1 MKISE
6 EKLMDYADG
15 LLNKQ
20 EAEEVLSIIK
30 NDPKLLQTVEDLKKG
45 LLLAKAAYDYAV
57 ENAPDPKMRS
67 NRKKESVLQKISNL
81 FVFPTKYL
89 APIAACV
96 VVVIGGFQYYK
107 VTGTSQFASI
117 ETEELI
123 IKDGAEMFIKY
134 QNFASLDP
142 SLDQPRSSAVR
153 GPNDDVSD
161 ENTNDNVVVENKW
174 WVKDIIAINISNIS
188 DKKKLINIPLNGDVY
203 VGDQI
208 KISLQVLENTSIE
221 MELYLKGSKSRIK
234 LFNENLLSG
243 KLINTFKVD
252 GIIMNKFNITE
263 PTEQVE
269 LIIKYNYKGENKIA
283 NFVFNITNK

>member
-30 NDPKLLQTVEDLKKG
+30 NDHKLLQTVEDLKKG
-45 LLLAKAAYDYAV
+45 LLLAKAAYDYEV

-67 NRKKESVLQKISNL
+67 NRNKESVLQKISNL
-81 FVFPTKYL
+81 FAFPTKYL

-107 VTGTSQFASI
+107 VTGTA
-117 ETEELI
+117 
-123 IKDGAEMFIKY
+123 
-134 QNFASLDP
+134 NFASLEAEKLILKDGSEMFIEYQDFASLAP
-142 SLDQPRSSAVR
+142 SLDQPGASAVR
-153 GPNDDVSD
+153 GPNDDVID
-161 ENTNDNVVVENKW
+161 ENVIVEDKW
-174 WVKDIIAINISNIS
+174 WVKDIIAINVSNIS
-188 DKKKLINIPLNGDVY
+188 DKRKLINIPLNGDVY

-208 KISLQVLENTSIE
+208 KISLQVLEKTSIE

>member
-20 EAEEVLSIIK
+20 ESEEVLSIIK

-67 NRKKESVLQKISNL
+67 NRNKENILQKVSNL
-81 FVFPTKYL
+81 FAFPKKYL
-89 APIAACV
+89 VPIATCA

-107 VTGTSQFASI
+107 VTGTA
-117 ETEELI
+117 
-123 IKDGAEMFIKY
+123 
-134 QNFASLDP
+134 NFASLESEKLILKDGSEMFIEYQDFASLAP
-142 SLDQPRSSAVR
+142 SLDQPGASAVR
-153 GPNDDVSD
+153 GPNDDVI
-161 ENTNDNVVVENKW
+161 VEDKW
-174 WVKDIIAINISNIS
+174 WVKDIIAINVSNIS
-188 DKKKLINIPLNGDVY
+188 DKRKLINIPLNGDVY

-208 KISLQVLENTSIE
+208 KISLQVLEKTSIE

-252 GIIMNKFNITE
+252 GKIMNKFNITG

-269 LIIKYNYKGENKIA
+269 LIIKYNYKGENKTA

>member
-15 LLNKQ
+15 LLNKK
-20 EAEEVLSIIK
+20 ESEEVLSVIK

-45 LLLAKAAYDYAV
+45 LILAKAAYDYAV

-67 NRKKESVLQKISNL
+67 NRNKENILQKVSNL
-81 FVFPTKYL
+81 FAFPTKYL
-89 APIAACV
+89 APIAACA
-96 VVVIGGFQYYK
+96 VVVIGSFQYYK
-107 VTGTSQFASI
+107 ITGTSNFSSL
-117 ETEELI
+117 ESEKLI
-123 IKDGAEMFIKY
+123 LKDGSEMFIEY
-134 QNFASLDP
+134 QDFASLAP
-142 SLDQPRSSAVR
+142 SLDQPGASAVR
-153 GPNDDVSD
+153 GPNDDVI
-161 ENTNDNVVVENKW
+161 VEDKW
-174 WVKDIIAINISNIS
+174 WVKDIIAINVSNIS
-188 DKKKLINIPLNGDVY
+188 DKRKLINIPLNGDVY

-263 PTEQVE
+263 PTEQVA
-269 LIIKYNYKGENKIA
+269 LIVKYNYKGENKIA
-283 NFVFNITNK
+283 DFVFNITNK